1 MLILHSSTKIS
12 IKMRTLRT
20 LLVTTLLAVSF
31 SLAAHAGEWIRINQ
45 VGYLPDASKVAVYI
59 TNDLQPHE
67 LSSFTVIDAVSGETV
82 YTSTLD
88 DIRNTGATG
97 ELTSTYRLNFS
108 DVSTEGVYILIAGGV
123 RSPEIKIGTH
133 VYDGSADFVLNY
145 MRQQRCGWNP
155 FMKDSCHVHDGY
167 IRYHPT
173 REGQHIDVRGGW
185 HDASDCLQY
194 TTTSANAIYQMM
206 FAYQQNPEAFG
217 DEYLADG
224 TPGKNGIPDIIDE
237 IYWGLEWLD
246 RMNPEPGEFYNQIA
260 DDRDHVGMR
269 FPAKDHADYGWGPN
283 NGRPVYFITGQPQQ
297 RYKGLNAT
305 QGAASTVGKFASDF
319 ALGSQILAPFYPEF
333 AAKIGAKAAGAYQMG
348 IDKPGACQT
357 ASVVSP
363 YIYEEDNWVDDMEL
377 GAVEMYHK
385 TGDAKYLS
393 QAVEYA
399 RREPV
404 TPWMGADSARHYQWY
419 PFMNMGH
426 YHLVKDGNAKVSQEF
441 IRNMRS
447 GIARTFEKA
456 DGTPFLYGIP
466 SIWCSNNLTT
476 AMLTQC
482 ILYRQTTGDETYK
495 EMEGALRDW
504 LMGCNPWGVA
514 MIVELPGAEVYPTQP
529 HSFIPKFELGNTTG
543 GLVDGP
549 VYTTIFESLKGV
561 NMEGGINYLDV
572 QPGVMVYHDS
582 LHDYSTNEPTMDGTA
597 SLTFPFS
604 AYEKEGAMLR
614 GRVENENGVVTRV
627 NTNEKK
633 VYLVFT
639 AHFSTADNGR
649 FENFD
654 GVVPI
659 LNTLKAKG
667 VKGSFFPTGE
677 CLRQSRYKSAVR
689 RIIREGHYL
698 SGHSDKHLQLCE
710 GKKNLVT
717 ADSLIADIRNMEA
730 EIGRF
735 GLQKEQYSWIIPPY
749 ESCNGFSAYILKG
762 LGYKLVTPTPGLVT
776 SRDWM
781 GVGAPLYTSAETMVQ
796 NIWDFDDRYG
806 LNGAVI
812 LLHAMNYPDR
822 TEEDRVY
829 NHLDEIID
837 GLRERGYSF
846 GSFKEL

>member
-1 MLILHSSTKIS
+1 MG
-12 IKMRTLRT
+12 TLRN
-20 LLVTTLLAVSF
+20 LLVTALLAASAAF
-31 SLAAHAGEWIRINQ
+31 SAAAGEWIRINQ
-45 VGYLPDASKVAVYI
+45 VGYLPNASKVAVYI
-59 TNDLQPHE
+59 SNSPQPRE
-67 LSSFTVIDAVSGETV
+67 VTSFTVIDAATGGTV
-82 YTSTLD
+82 YISAPG

-97 ELTSTYRLNFS
+97 ELTATFRLNFS
-108 DVSTEGVYILIAGGV
+108 PLTAEGTYYLVADGV
-123 RSPEIKIGTH
+123 RSPEIRIGTR

-167 IRYHPT
+167 IRYHPEK
-173 REGQHIDVRGGW
+173 EGQHIDVRGGW

-217 DEYLADG
+217 DEYLSDG
-224 TPGKNGIPDIIDE
+224 TPGSNGIPDIVDE
-237 IYWGLEWLD
+237 IYWGLDWLD

-269 FPAKDHADYGWGPN
+269 FPARDHADYGWGPN
-283 NGRPVYFITGQPQQ
+283 NGRPVYFITGEPQQ

-319 ALGSQILAPFYPEF
+319 ALGAKILAPFYPEF
-333 AAKIGAKAAGAYQMG
+333 AAKIGAKAADAYQLG

-377 GAVEMYHK
+377 GAVEMYHR
-385 TGDAKYLS
+385 TADERYLA
-393 QAVEYA
+393 QAIEYA

-426 YHLVKDGNAKVSQEF
+426 YHLAKDGNAKVSREF
-441 IRNMRS
+441 IRNIRS
-447 GIARTFEKA
+447 GISRTFEKA

-482 ILYRQTTGDETYK
+482 ILYRQLTGDETYK

-504 LMGCNPWGVA
+504 LMGCNPWGVC
-514 MIVELPGAEVYPTQP
+514 MIVELPGAAVYPTQP
-529 HSFIPKFELGNTTG
+529 HSFIPKFALGNTTG

-549 VYTTIFESLKGV
+549 VYPTIFESLKGV
-561 NMEGGINYLDV
+561 NMEGGINYMEV

-582 LHDYSTNEPTMDGTA
+582 IHDYSTNEPTMDGTA
-597 SLTFPFS
+597 SLTFPLS
-604 AYEKEGAMLR
+604 AYEKEGAQLR
-614 GRVENENGVVTRV
+614 GIVEDENGVVTRV
-627 NTNEKK
+627 NTGEKK

-639 AHFSTADNGR
+639 AHFSTGDKGR

-654 GVVPI
+654 GVVPV

-677 CLRQSRYKSAVR
+677 CFRQSRYRNAIK

-698 SGHSDKHLQLCE
+698 SAHSDKHLQLCS
-710 GKKNLVT
+710 GKRSLVT
-717 ADSLIADIRNMEA
+717 ADSLIRDIRNMEA
-730 EIGRF
+730 ELGSF
-735 GLQKEQYSWIIPPY
+735 GLEKAQYSWMIPPY
-749 ESCNGFSAYILKG
+749 ESCDAFSAYILKG
-762 LGYKLVTPTPGLVT
+762 LGYKLVNPTPGLVT
-776 SRDWM
+776 SHDWM
-781 GVGAPLYTSAETMVQ
+781 GPDSPSYLSAATMVQ
-796 NIWDFDDRYG
+796 NIKDFDESYG

-812 LLHAMNYPDR
+812 LIHAMNYPDR
-822 TEEDRVY
+822 SADDRVY
-829 NHLDEIID
+829 SHLDEIID
-837 GLRERGYSF
+837 YLRGRGYDF
-846 GSFKEL
+846 GTFKEL